1 MELYISAMAGF
12 VLGTFLITGEIA
24 ALRKQA
30 PGLAAWFKRQSGHKA
45 RRIAAIVGIA
55 AFFLIQP
62 VIVAVLIAAAL
73 GQIDAN
79 FPAYLLRE
87 IMPR

>member
-1 MELYISAMAGF
+1 MAGF

-30 PGLAAWFKRQSGHKA
+30 PRLAAWFRHQSGHKVI
-45 RRIAAIVGIA
+45 RIAAIVGIA

-79 FPAYLLRE
+79 FPVRLLNE
-87 IMPR
+87 IMRR